1 MVSRSLKVL
10 LLVNAVVLVAIL
22 FSATGRAQ
30 RPPATTPDGI
40 PYFNVN
46 INPTE
51 IPPMVN
57 INPNGYV
64 PRVTIGDLPKLAIS
78 ELPEVHTAAAGCGD
92 RRNFLTA
99 IGRSI
104 QGPMVLTYLNVQA
117 PTITLSSPQEGTRKI
132 TMAGSTQVATGIY
145 LRAGQR
151 MDFDQDILYSGCIPQ

>member
-1 MVSRSLKVL
+1 MVSKGLKAL
-10 LLVNAVVLVAIL
+10 LFVNAIVLVAIL

-51 IPPMVN
+51 TPPMVN

-64 PRVTIGDLPKLAIS
+64 PRVALTDFPKLAIS
-78 ELPEVHTAAAGCGD
+78 EMPEVHVSPAGCGD
-92 RRNFLTA
+92 QRNFQTA
-99 IGRSI
+99 VGRSI
-104 QGPMVLTYLNVQA
+104 HGPMVLTYLNVQA
-117 PTITLSSPQEGTRKI
+117 QPVTLSSPQDGSRKI
-132 TMAGSTQVATGIY
+132 TLSGATQLATGIY

-151 MDFDQDILYSGCIPQ
+151 MDFEIDVLYSGCIPQ